1 MTMPTI
7 PSFCRSLRSDPG
19 GKHAE
24 RISTDV
30 SESLL
35 CDIADAQVLFREQ
48 SPTATRA
55 EVVRMILEEDLHGC
69 IGSLAR
75 TFPAASSMDLETA
88 KRTFAAASGQ
98 TLEQFQDFVM
108 AKFIFGR
115 LRAAADYSVAR
126 APNLGN
132 AHNET
137 ETGPV
142 SDREAHQ

>member
-1 MTMPTI
+1 MTI
-7 PSFCRSLRSDPG
+7 PTTPSFSRSGRSGPG
-19 GKHAE
+19 GKHTE

-35 CDIADAQVLFREQ
+35 CDLADAQELFREQ

-88 KRTFAAASGQ
+88 KRTFAAVSGQ

-115 LRAAADYSVAR
+115 LRAAADYSVAHALNMSKQR
-126 APNLGN
+126 
-132 AHNET
+132 NET
-137 ETGPV
+137 AGGPV
-142 SDREAHQ
+142 SDLV